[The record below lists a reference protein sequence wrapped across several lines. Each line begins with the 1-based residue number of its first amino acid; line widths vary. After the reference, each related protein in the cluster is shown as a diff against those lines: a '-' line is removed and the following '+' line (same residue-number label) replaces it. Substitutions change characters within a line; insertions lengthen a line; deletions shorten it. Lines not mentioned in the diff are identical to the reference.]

1 MPNVDNQRD
10 MALMENLFAEPG
22 AMVTAPGRTMVG
34 ASSGMA
40 LRPRFRHLTLLAAD
54 AVKRMLSHASRT
66 SIRLGS
72 EVFVLRGVSGL
83 SPMPEADVFQLRV
96 GDHSFSLELDRVF
109 QLLEVPA
116 DWWENTP
123 GALRADLLADLLRES
138 AFGGDLSVSY
148 LGSNRRAEVSEM
160 SCELGFCLVAE
171 NASSAQEHPGR
182 LGFKTSAA
190 AALLVAAWER
200 LPSIGARRLPDF
212 SLPASIEILSAR
224 LSVAELKRL
233 RPGALVPVGAPLE
246 GKDVVVSI
254 GWGRRFS
261 APAVINQKIVTLRG
275 GLKPMEESQAAGAG
289 VALSELSKMENL
301 EVQFTVELATCSLP
315 LSELSR
321 LGAGSTL
328 NLGLPH
334 EPPLVRLCVNGRA
347 VATGEL
353 VVLGQ
358 SLGVQIV
365 DMASA

>member
-1 MPNVDNQRD
+1 MPTVDNQRD
-10 MALMENLFAEPG
+10 MALMENLFADPG
-22 AMVTAPGRTMVG
+22 TMVTAPSRTMVG
-34 ASSGMA
+34 ASSGKA
-40 LRPRFRHLTLLAAD
+40 LRPRFRHLAALAGD
-54 AVKRMLSHASRT
+54 AVKRMLGHAART
-66 SIRLGS
+66 SIRLGG
-72 EVFVLRGVSGL
+72 EAFALRGVSGL
-83 SPMPEADVFQLRV
+83 SSMPEADVFQLRV
-96 GDHSFSLELDRVF
+96 GDHFFNLELDRVSH
-109 QLLEVPA
+109 LLKVPA

-138 AFGGDLSVSY
+138 AFGSDLSVSH
-148 LGSNRRAEVSEM
+148 LGTGRQTDISDM
-160 SCELGFCLVAE
+160 PCELAFCLAAE
-171 NASSAQEHPGR
+171 NGSSAAEYRGR
-182 LGFKTSAA
+182 LGFRTSAA
-190 AALLVAAWER
+190 AAFLVAAWER
-200 LPSIGARRLPDF
+200 LPSIGTRRLPDF
-212 SLPASIEILSAR
+212 SVPASVEILSAR
-224 LSVAELKRL
+224 VNVAELQRL
-233 RPGALVPVGAPLE
+233 RPGALVPVGSPLE